1 MSLETYAD
9 AADLYLTRGQDVN
22 PRRPLFTGDVFA
34 DVPVPGIQ
42 PGGMALI
49 IAHPCTLRGRQTQ
62 LKEHVLVA
70 AVREYAEVG
79 QGAWTKGYYDMMP
92 LPHLVGRGFYLGRF
106 DEMGRA
112 LTADLLKTQRLAC
125 LSVPGINLLQ
135 QRLIWHLTRF
145 EVETFRLHEA
155 FAHTFEEA
163 DLLEEW
169 NDVLCD
175 GGVAK
180 TEATVL
186 FEEFI
191 RADQGN
197 GRTLQEGLRD
207 PQRRSS
213 VRSAVRA
220 EARRVAA
227 QRRTSMADTESGEE
241 DRAR

>member
-1 MSLETYAD
+1 M
-9 AADLYLTRGQDVN
+9 
-22 PRRPLFTGDVFA
+22 
-34 DVPVPGIQ
+34 
-42 PGGMALI
+42 
-49 IAHPCTLRGRQTQ
+49 
-62 LKEHVLVA
+62 
-70 AVREYAEVG
+70 
-79 QGAWTKGYYDMMP
+79 
-92 LPHLVGRGFYLGRF
+92 
-106 DEMGRA
+106 
-112 LTADLLKTQRLAC
+112 KTQRLAC

-169 NDVLCD
+169 NDVVLD
-175 GGVAK
+175 GGVTEA
-180 TEATVL
+180 EATVL

-191 RADQGN
+191 RADLGN
-197 GRTLQEGLRD
+197 GRTLQKGLRD

-220 EARRVAA
+220 EARRVVSEW
-227 QRRTSMADTESGEE
+227 RTSVADAEGSEE